1 MPAPLDPAKRE
12 AIEADV
18 RAGNLSRNRIAKAHG
33 VGTSTVSR
41 IAAAL
46 AEQGVPT
53 FDRSSTA
60 AATRAAQVDN
70 AERRARL
77 EAEFLRRA
85 EAELAQCD
93 EPVIVGQFGGRDNT
107 WAEREF
113 DRAPHN
119 VRSTLVSTAQRAA
132 KAAADLALV
141 GAGDPAEQARSS
153 VRDLV
158 AELRAQREAAA

>member
-18 RAGNLSRNRIAKAHG
+18 RAGVLSRNKIARQHG

-46 AEQGVPT
+46 AEAGVPT
-53 FDRSSTA
+53 FDRTSTER
-60 AATRAAQVDN
+60 ATRAAQVDN
-70 AERRARL
+70 AQRRARL

-85 EAELAQCD
+85 EAELAACEQG
-93 EPVIVGQFGGRDNT
+93 VTVGQFGGRENVWSDR
-107 WAEREF
+107 WF
-113 DRAPHN
+113 DVAPHN

-132 KAAADLALV
+132 KAAADLASI
-141 GAGDPAEQARSS
+141 GAGDPAEVARSN
-153 VRDLV
+153 VRALV
-158 AELRAQREAAA
+158 DELRTARAAS